1 MSRNR
6 RIDAASCDVAEPT
19 RPVPRSP
26 SSHAARGYVA
36 SAPTPRGADPV
47 AAMLGSASG
56 RSTTNSVRWAGK
68 TCSLTSTGPPVGIGR
83 GALAAQHRRPDRH
96 LEQRGVAR
104 VGHRGADRLH
114 RAAERLVDQLVEGRP
129 LDVGAGQVGAEVL
142 GAPHGDPGE
151 GLAVGQVE
159 PAHLQHRR
167 RRRAAGG
174 PAAAPARSRSRG
186 CGARSARRTRPS
198 CPSIVPSRPSDWRSG
213 STAANQPN
221 PWRAS
226 TSPSSRSSSSALR
239 IVTRLAS
246 YAADSSASLG
256 SVRPAANSPAS
267 TRRRSSSA
275 IAR

>member
-1 MSRNR
+1 
-6 RIDAASCDVAEPT
+6 
-19 RPVPRSP
+19 
-26 SSHAARGYVA
+26 
-36 SAPTPRGADPV
+36 
-47 AAMLGSASG
+47 MLGSASG

-68 TCSLTSTGPPVGIGR
+68 TCSLTSTGRPVAVR
-83 GALAAQHRRPDRH
+83 RDALATQHRRPDRH

-104 VGHRGADRLH
+104 VDHGRADRLH
-114 RAAERLVDQLVEGRP
+114 RAAERLVEQLVERRP
-129 LDVGAGQVGAEVL
+129 LDVGPGQVGAEVL
-142 GAPHGDPGE
+142 GAPHRDPGE

-159 PAHLQHRR
+159 AAHLEHRR
-167 RRRAAGG
+167 RRRAPGG
-174 PAAAPARSRSRG
+174 PAAAPATKPKSRMRRSDRTPD
-186 CGARSARRTRPS
+186 SAS
-198 CPSIVPSRPSDWRSG
+198 CASIVPSRPSDWRSG
-213 STAANQPN
+213 STAANQPK

-256 SVRPAANSPAS
+256 RVRPAANSPAS